1 MLVLQALAAEEARN
15 ERKRQETIEA
25 EDAME
30 MSQAPEQDLPRA
42 KITDTGQ
49 EKLDE
54 VIYELIHGLKLGLKK
69 IAVRETKTN

>member
-1 MLVLQALAAEEARN
+1 LQALAAEEARN

-30 MSQAPEQDLPRA
+30 MTQAPEQILPKT

-54 VIYELIHGLKLGLKK
+54 VIYQLIHFLRKS
-69 IAVRETKTN
+69 

>member
-15 ERKRQETIEA
+15 EKKRQETIEA

-54 VIYELIHGLKLGLKK
+54 VLFKLIRNMKNLSIKNYPFGHK
-69 IAVRETKTN
+69 